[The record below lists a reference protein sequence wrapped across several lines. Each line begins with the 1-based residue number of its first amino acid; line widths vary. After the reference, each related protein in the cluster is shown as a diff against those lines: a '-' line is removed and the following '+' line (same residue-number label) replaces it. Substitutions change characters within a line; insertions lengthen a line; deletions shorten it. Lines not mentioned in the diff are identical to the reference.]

1 MSLSEKK
8 DIYGKAK
15 GEMRLSEKILAEIP
29 GFRGYKEK
37 ELRRESDRLVRDGI
51 YQRLSK
57 ARSDLKEVFQVLS
70 DQKIQEVLVSMDR
83 LIMGFDRVVEK
94 VNHASYGYAGF
105 FNVVKIDEEKLDKML
120 AFDNGLVVNVNAL
133 IEEVKA
139 FKKEVMDGKFEGVV
153 EQIKKI
159 GESLGSLEEVF
170 DSRKEAILEG

>member
-1 MSLSEKK
+1 MSEKK
-8 DIYGKAK
+8 DVYGKAK

-37 ELRRESDRLVRDGI
+37 ELRRESDRLVRDSI

-57 ARSDLKEVFQVLS
+57 ARSDLKEVFQTLS
-70 DQKIQEVLVSMDR
+70 DQKLQEVLVSMDR
-83 LIMGFDRVVEK
+83 LIMRIDRVVEK

-120 AFDNGLVVNVNAL
+120 AFDDGLVVNVNAL
-133 IEEVKA
+133 IEEVKV

-159 GESLGSLEEVF
+159 GESLNSLEEVF